1 MSFIDKFLDLTAPL
15 PKEIV
20 RFLYLYKVVE
30 ERSKELN
37 IDVKNQREIYLKKL
51 REKQKE
57 KEKDNNNNNNNDM
70 LPIKNKID
78 KLFKEILDLS
88 SYKQEIISEL
98 KYIFENSFLNKI
110 KSIIE
115 EGQKECQ
122 EQLLS
127 NNNMSTYGT
136 NSFANPYINK
146 MNDDMKSMSEFND
159 KKKKGDINFLEK
171 KKKRP
176 TSLIANKRRNLGT
189 GEPSDEL
196 SLHGGENEK
205 VYCTCQGPCYG
216 KMIECEKCK
225 EWFHLKCVGIEEGKE
240 PDVND
245 CWFCKKCSSENKNKK
260 LEKPKKKKK
269 VHG

>member
-1 MSFIDKFLDLTAPL
+1 MSFIDKFLDLTTPL
-15 PKEIV
+15 HREIV
-20 RFLYLYKVVE
+20 RFLKLYKVVE

-37 IDVKNQREIYLKKL
+37 TKLKKQRDIYLQKL
-51 REKQKE
+51 RE
-57 KEKDNNNNNNNDM
+57 KEKDNNNDI
-70 LPIKNKID
+70 LSIKNEID
-78 KLFKEILDLS
+78 NLFKEILNLS
-88 SYKQEIISEL
+88 NYKQEILKEL
-98 KYIFENSFLNKI
+98 KYIFEYSFLNKI

-136 NSFANPYINK
+136 NSFANPYSNK

-159 KKKKGDINFLEK
+159 KKKKGDISFLEK

-176 TSLIANKRRNLGT
+176 TSLIANKRRNPGI
-189 GEPSDEL
+189 GEHSDEL
-196 SLHGGENEK
+196 SLHNGENEK

-225 EWFHLKCVGIEEGKE
+225 EWFHLRCVGIEEGQE
-240 PDVND
+240 PDDND

-269 VHG
+269 AHN